1 MNKIQVTIKLC
12 VVLAALFCAGGASGY
27 VISGKDS
34 ALRPAWTRSSEW
46 AKAWTERRMKE
57 DFDLTDATPAQR
69 AAMQASYAQL
79 KQEFDAIQAQASERL
94 ALAMRRHYAEVGASL
109 TPEQR
114 EVLRRRNQEKV
125 RQAQG
130 K

>member
-1 MNKIQVTIKLC
+1 MNNIQLTIKLC
-12 VVLAALFCAGGASGY
+12 VVLAALFCADGASGY
-27 VISGKDS
+27 AISGKDT
-34 ALRPAWTRSSEW
+34 AMRPAWTRSSEW
-46 AKAWTERRMKE
+46 AKAWIERRMNE
-57 DFDLTDATPAQR
+57 DFELTDATPAQR
-69 AAMQASYAQL
+69 AAMQTNYAQL